1 MKFKKNKKRYGY
13 NKKKRKYNEKR
24 KRKKIHLLLMSRYQK
39 KKYNFLRDIKLF
51 SLIYKYLHNNFVGK
65 QHMSLLLCKYLHK
78 LLFLKK
84 RTPIR

>member
-39 KKYNFLRDIKLF
+39 KKKTF
-51 SLIYKYLHNNFVGK
+51 
-65 QHMSLLLCKYLHK
+65 
-78 LLFLKK
+78 
-84 RTPIR
+84 

>member
-24 KRKKIHLLLMSRYQK
+24 KRKKNSSPVDVTLSE

-51 SLIYKYLHNNFVGK
+51 SLIYKYLHSNFVGK
-65 QHMSLLLCKYLHK
+65 QHMPLLLCKYLHK

-84 RTPIR
+84 RTPIH